1 MTIQVSNHYFQE
13 TANNILSKLTNG
25 CPKITPNACIYATKN
40 KTMKATALGIWYMQI
55 PYNFI
60 IDPQGNVI
68 EPKIHNGS
76 KFVWVKRER
85 RVLSK
90 IPKMNYEQAMKFK
103 EIFCD

>member
-1 MTIQVSNHYFQE
+1 MINNGTLIRS
-13 TANNILSKLTNG
+13 TAIAA
-25 CPKITPNACIYATKN
+25 NACIYATKN